1 MPNLQTMISQTKPL
15 AIEDFSAFYEAIH
28 GYAPFAWQQRLAA
41 AACRGQ
47 WPSYLKLPTSSGKTA
62 AIDIAVFALAFQA
75 CEANC
80 PNGIRTA
87 PRRIFFI
94 VDRRIVVN
102 EAYRQTHK
110 MAEKLWHAANDQ
122 TENPANILLRVAN
135 WLRALANDPLAP
147 PLDCFELRGGIY
159 RDDAWVR
166 SPLQPTV
173 LTSTVDQVGSRMLFR
188 GYGVSDRNLPI
199 HAAMTACD
207 SLVILDEAHCSRP
220 FSQTVEA
227 IQRYRGSDWA
237 QHPIDLPFSLIQ
249 MTATPPS
256 HLEDQTLF
264 TLDEESDYQ
273 VDELLTRRHGCK
285 KPVRLV
291 DTPGA
296 KGKALTDKLAKQLV
310 EQAVKLAEAGCI
322 KIAIVVNRVAV
333 AKAAHQLLVEKKM
346 DRSWLMIGRMRPCDR
361 DSLTTTLQQRFGS
374 GVASDDQAPQFV
386 VATQCIEVGADLDF
400 DGMVTQCASLDAL
413 RQRFGRLNR
422 LGNTSICRGVIV
434 AAEHDIPDISK
445 LNDEKPYDPVYG
457 NALARTWH
465 WLNTIVD
472 ENQEIDFGIKALET
486 LVQANPTDLDL
497 AAPAPNAPVLMPAHL
512 DMLCQTS
519 PRPTPEPD
527 VAMFL
532 HGTDDTLAE
541 VRVCWRADL
550 EFRAMPHDDQGYDEH
565 QQLWTDAVAA
575 CPPSSAELLSVPL
588 HAFKRW
594 IHGEDQPD
602 STSDVLGETEPETAK
617 GNSTDVSEN
626 SRNRCLLVWQGIQ
639 PQRDNRGTRDSS
651 DNHRSSFL
659 VSKFR
664 NLDRIHP
671 NATIVIPAEFGGWN
685 QFGHVPGAPKE
696 PLSDPWQPSPDDLQH
711 SIEEPPSKH
720 TDQPLASIDVAEA
733 AFAQSRARSIL
744 RAHNKLIPD
753 PETKP
758 LFETLLARLKASK
771 TTDAGFSKESIIDE
785 VRESLQELPTLDSD
799 ASKNLKSSPKLA
811 RLLDRDEV
819 QKLERY
825 PGGLAWTTRLH
836 TERTGGMPPLPM
848 ASFDDDNT
856 LLETR
861 KLSLHQHLAD
871 VRAESQRLTNAL
883 RLGDLE
889 TSILSAAKLHDIG
902 KVDPRFQAMLLGK
915 PVGIAYM
922 QRTLWAKS
930 DQLGVRGHSEL
941 PAGFRHEMLSVD
953 LLQHFEHEETCDVT
967 LMSHLIASHH
977 GFARP
982 LAPIAVDETLPGFSL
997 KPFGG
1002 DVVSHQQRAN
1012 WTPAYQ
1018 IDSGIAGQFWE
1029 LNRRSG
1035 WWGLAFLESILRL
1048 ADWSASAAPGHGNP
1062 SELDF
1067 VATKRDDNR
1076 SIPKRRTEL
1085 LLTGID
1091 GTRPL
1096 GFLAALGT
1104 FATLSRA
1111 FPEASLQFAWISQ
1124 HGGWR
1129 PMLTSFDDLP
1139 IDRDI
1144 VLDAVLQ
1151 QLTSEDEQHPSLRI
1165 PSLLAG
1171 CGNADERRKRYL
1183 QFAEAASICDRRD
1196 ADWTSCS
1203 GSDAASAEAI
1213 SQLQTSRRDYHSI
1226 AIRGL
1231 LDVTA
1236 ASHLSRT
1243 LFEPWD
1249 YADPIAGVSLHLEP
1263 REDRRHAYQWHTPS
1277 GDPTR
1282 KSNGGMIGANRL
1294 ALEAWPLFQSIPAGD
1309 RLRTIGFR
1317 GLRASNTYFTW
1328 PLWNAPIPIAV
1339 VQSLLSLRELHDEN
1353 GHANLYAIGIAKVC
1367 RSQRILVGK
1376 TPNLTPATALAF

>member
-1 MPNLQTMISQTKPL
+1 MIAQTKPL

-28 GYAPFAWQQRLAA
+28 GYMPFAWQKRLAT

-47 WPSYLKLPTSSGKTA
+47 WPNYLKLPTSSGKTA

-75 CEANC
+75 CEANY

-87 PRRIFFI
+87 PRRIFFV

-102 EAYRQTHK
+102 EAYRQTRK
-110 MAEKLWHAANDQ
+110 MAEKLWDAANDK
-122 TENPANILLRVAN
+122 TANPNDILLRVAT
-135 WLRALANDPLAP
+135 WLRMLANDPTAP

-227 IQRYRGSDWA
+227 IQRYRGNDWFE
-237 QHPIDLPFSLIQ
+237 QPVDLPFSLVQ

-256 HLEDQTLF
+256 DQSDRTLL
-264 TLDEESDYQ
+264 TLDEESDYK
-273 VDELLTRRHGCK
+273 VDKVLARRHECK
-285 KPVRLV
+285 KPVELT
-291 DTPGA
+291 DAPGA
-296 KGKALTDKLAKQLV
+296 KGKVLADKLAKQLV
-310 EQAVKLAEAGCI
+310 EQAMKLTESGCK
-322 KIAIVVNRVAV
+322 KIAIVVNRVAI
-333 AKAAHQLLVEKKM
+333 AKATHHLLAQKKH
-346 DRSWLMIGRMRPCDR
+346 DQSRLMIGRMRPCDR
-361 DSLTTTLQQRFGS
+361 DSLTNELQQRFGS
-374 GVASDDQAPQFV
+374 GASQDEHHPQFV

-422 LGNTSICRGVIV
+422 LGNASTCRGVIV
-434 AAEHDIPDISK
+434 AAEHDIPAISK

-465 WLNTIVD
+465 WLNTLVD
-472 ENQEIDFGIKALET
+472 EKQEIDFGIKAFEALI
-486 LVQANPTDLDL
+486 QANPTDLDL

-519 PRPTPEPD
+519 PRPIPEPD

-532 HGTDDTLAE
+532 HGTDNTLAE

-550 EFRAMPHDDQGYDEH
+550 EFPAKPNNDQGYDKH
-565 QQLWTDAVAA
+565 QQLWTEAVAA

-588 HAFKRW
+588 HALKQW
-594 IHGEDQPD
+594 IRGEDQPD
-602 STSDVLGETEPETAK
+602 STSDVLGEAEPEAEK
-617 GNSTDVSEN
+617 RNSTATSDN
-626 SRNRCLLVWQGIQ
+626 ARYRCLLVWQGIQ
-639 PQRDNRGTRDSS
+639 AQRSNGQTTDRG
-651 DNHRSSFL
+651 DNHSSSFL
-659 VSKFR
+659 VSKSR
-664 NLDRIHP
+664 NLDRIPP
-671 NATIVIPAEFGGWN
+671 NATIVIPAEFGGWS
-685 QFGHVPGAPKE
+685 QFGHVPGAPAE
-696 PLSDPWQPSPDDLQH
+696 PISDPWQQSPTEPRD
-711 SIEEPPSKH
+711 STEEKSPRQ
-720 TDQPLASIDVAEA
+720 TDKPLASIDVAEA
-733 AFAQSRARSIL
+733 AFSQSRARYIL
-744 RAHNKLIPD
+744 RAHKKLIPD
-753 PETKP
+753 PETSP
-758 LFETLLARLKASK
+758 LFDALLTRLKASG
-771 TTDAGFSKESIIDE
+771 TSDVGFSKESIIDE
-785 VRESLQELPTLDSD
+785 VRESLQEPLTLDSD
-799 ASKNLKSSPKLA
+799 APKNLNSFPKLA
-811 RLLDRDEV
+811 RLIDRQEV

-825 PGGLAWTTRLH
+825 PGGIAWTTRLQ
-836 TERTGGMPPLPM
+836 TERIGGMPPLPM
-848 ASFDDDNT
+848 ASFDDDDT
-856 LLETR
+856 LLETS

-871 VRAESQRLTNAL
+871 VWAESLRLTNAL
-883 RLGDLE
+883 PLSDLE
-889 TSILSAAKLHDIG
+889 ASIHAAAKLHDVG
-902 KVDPRFQAMLLGK
+902 KSDPRFQAMLLGK
-915 PVGIAYM
+915 PVAVAYM

-930 DQLGVRGHSEL
+930 DQLGGRGRSEL
-941 PAGFRHEMLSVD
+941 HTGFRHEMLSVD
-953 LLQHFEHEETCDVT
+953 LLQQFEHKETCDMT

-1002 DVVSHQQRAN
+1002 AAISHQQRAD
-1012 WTPAYQ
+1012 WTPAHQ
-1018 IDSGIAGQFWE
+1018 IDSGIAGQFWK
-1029 LNRRSG
+1029 LNRRFG

-1048 ADWSASAAPGHGNP
+1048 ADWSASAKPGNGEP
-1062 SELDF
+1062 QKLDF
-1067 VATKRDDNR
+1067 PTTKRDDSR
-1076 SIPKRRTEL
+1076 PAPKKRTEL
-1085 LLTGID
+1085 VLAGID

-1111 FPEASLQFAWISQ
+1111 FPERPLQFAWISQ
-1124 HGGWR
+1124 NGGWR
-1129 PMLTSFDDLP
+1129 PMIGSLDELSLDSDT
-1139 IDRDI
+1139 
-1144 VLDAVLQ
+1144 VLDALLQ
-1151 QLTSEDEQHPSLRI
+1151 QLTSEDLQHPALRI
-1165 PSLLAG
+1165 PSLLAK
-1171 CGNADERRKRYL
+1171 CENASERRSLYL
-1183 QFAEAASICDRRD
+1183 QIAKAASLSDRRD

-1203 GSDAASAEAI
+1203 GSDSASPEAI

-1294 ALEAWPLFQSIPAGD
+1294 ALEAWPLFQSIPVGD
-1309 RLRTIGFR
+1309 RLRTVGFR
-1317 GLRASNTYFTW
+1317 GLRASNTFMTW
-1328 PLWNAPIPIAV
+1328 PLWTTPASMDV
-1339 VQSLLSLRELHDEN
+1339 VSTLLSLQQLQLDNLQHDELLPL
-1353 GHANLYAIGIAKVC
+1353 GIGKVC